1 MTHVLLQ
8 TPEEA
13 QRAAMEMKEPVVLKI
28 VSPQIIH
35 KSDVGG
41 VKINLQGDEAVG
53 QGYDQV
59 VKDVKRATPAA
70 DIEGVLIAPMAQPG
84 SDLII
89 GMVSDAQF
97 GPTIMFGMGGVF
109 VELFNDVSFRV
120 APFDAEVAR
129 DMIQETKGYRVL
141 RGVRG
146 EKQKDIA
153 SLVELLVQVSQ
164 LVARYPQIKEVDL
177 NPIRV
182 YEKGDSILDARILL
196 DTA

>member
-1 MTHVLLQ
+1 
-8 TPEEA
+8 
-13 QRAAMEMKEPVVLKI
+13 
-28 VSPQIIH
+28 
-35 KSDVGG
+35 
-41 VKINLQGDEAVG
+41 
-53 QGYDQV
+53 
-59 VKDVKRATPAA
+59 
-70 DIEGVLIAPMAQPG
+70 
-84 SDLII
+84 
-89 GMVSDAQF
+89 MVSDAQF
-97 GPTIMFGMGGVF
+97 GPTIMFGIGGVF

-182 YEKGDSILDARILL
+182 YEKGYSILDARILL
-196 DTA
+196 DTESSEQEQLWS

>member
-129 DMIQETKGYRVL
+129 DMIQETEGYRVL